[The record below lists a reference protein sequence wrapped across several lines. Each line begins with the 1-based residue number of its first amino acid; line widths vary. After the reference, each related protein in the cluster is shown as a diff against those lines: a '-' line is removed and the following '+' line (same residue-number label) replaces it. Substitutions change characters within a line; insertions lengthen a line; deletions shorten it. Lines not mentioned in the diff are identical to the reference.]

1 MAYKQREWGGNPQIV
16 GNAGDKWG
24 ETWAQPKYSGVEVSG
39 SRYGMDP
46 ADTKVN
52 RIGKKR
58 MDNLGEYTQD
68 RVNNRSEIQVERK
81 LRKAKRAEDRIV
93 ARQGSKATRAQLRDI
108 GKGDTKRASERATN
122 KAARA
127 TNKAAR
133 LARREA
139 RKANRLARRE
149 ERKQQRLTRQ

>member
-1 MAYKQREWGGNPQIV
+1 MAYKQGEWGGNPQTS

-68 RVNNRSEIQVERK
+68 RVNNRSEIQTERK
-81 LRKAKRAEDRIV
+81 LRKAKRAEDRITE
-93 ARQGSKATRAQLRDI
+93 RQGSKATKAQKKDI
-108 GKGDTKRASERATN
+108 GNGDTKRASE
-122 KAARA
+122 RA

>member
-16 GNAGDKWG
+16 GNAGDKYG
-24 ETWAQPKYSGVEVSG
+24 ETWAQPEYSDLQVSG

-52 RIGKKR
+52 RIGKNR

-68 RVNNRSEIQVERK
+68 RINNRSEIQVERK
-81 LRKAKRAEDRIV
+81 LRKAKRAEDRIA

-108 GKGDTKRASERATN
+108 GSGDTKRASERATS
-122 KAARA
+122 KANRIA
-127 TNKAAR
+127 K
-133 LARREA
+133 REA

>member
-1 MAYKQREWGGNPQIV
+1 MAYKQGEWGGNPQTS